1 MDRVTQTEE
10 KKKAEATRRISDIY
24 DWASTAIFALIF
36 IVIVFTFLFRI
47 VGVDGDS
54 MNHTLENGDR
64 LVLTGSF
71 GYTPEQGDIVV
82 INRYTQQPL
91 IKRVIALEGQKIEIT
106 MDGRVLVD
114 DEEIDEP
121 YAWDQDGNGTPQR
134 DLTQAQVV
142 PEGYVFVM
150 GDNRDNSHD
159 SRSKE
164 IGFIDVDD
172 IVGKAVFRLWP
183 FDKIG
188 GL

>member
-1 MDRVTQTEE
+1 MDMVTQTEE
-10 KKKAEATRRISDIY
+10 KRQAEKNRRISDVY
-24 DWASTAIFALIF
+24 DWAGTAIFALIF

-54 MNHTLENGDR
+54 MNDTLQNGDR

-71 GYTPEQGDIVV
+71 GYTPQQGDIVV

-121 YAWDQDGNGTPQR
+121 YVKGGFTPQR
-134 DLTQAQVV
+134 DLIQAQVV

-150 GDNRDNSHD
+150 GDHRSNSHD
-159 SRSKE
+159 SRSQD
-164 IGFIDVDD
+164 IGFINVED